1 MKNSD
6 WILYY
11 SQKWLNEE
19 INQRGLKNEHQLYR
33 ATQHDRVTNRSKDI
47 EKGANVTNKFK
58 IFKQ

>member
-19 INQRGLKNEHQLYR
+19 INQRGLKNEHQLYW
-33 ATQHDRVTNRSKDI
+33 ATLNDRVTNRSKDI
-47 EKGANVTNKFK
+47 E
-58 IFKQ
+58 

>member
-19 INQRGLKNEHQLYR
+19 INQRGLKNEHELYW
-33 ATQHDRVTNRSKDI
+33 ATLYDNSLKDNKV
-47 EKGANVTNKFK
+47 KG
-58 IFKQ
+58 

>member
-19 INQRGLKNEHQLYR
+19 INQRGLKNEHQL
-33 ATQHDRVTNRSKDI
+33 
-47 EKGANVTNKFK
+47 
-58 IFKQ
+58 